1 MLTLKEKGGKKLHLP
16 STYDI
21 LSYMNSQNKKLIF
34 LVTELG
40 YFCSHR
46 LKLALAAKQ
55 AGFDVSVVTN
65 CDQRPQL
72 SRYETQLKKLNIL
85 HLPFHRS
92 RLNPSGEIKTLWQ
105 IWKIYRQIR
114 PDIVHQVALKPA
126 IYGTFCGLLGGIP
139 RIISAL
145 GGMGY
150 LFTHRSLKSFLIR
163 PFLAFAF
170 WILFNN
176 RRCAL
181 ILQNPD
187 DVELMT
193 CFVNRDKIHLIRGV
207 GVDLELFRPT
217 QEPPSLPLKALMVSR
232 LLWSK
237 GIGELVEAARILK
250 RQGVPL
256 QIQVAGDIDPQNPA
270 SVPPETLRSWKEENT
285 IRWLGPVED
294 IAALYAVNHIAVL
307 PSYREGLPKSLL
319 EAAACGKPIVTTDV
333 PGCREAVIQ
342 HESGLLVAARNA
354 TALAT
359 ALKELTGSPELRVK
373 MGQLGRQKMEQEFD
387 EKKII
392 AETITLYL

>member
-1 MLTLKEKGGKKLHLP
+1 
-16 STYDI
+16 
-21 LSYMNSQNKKLIF
+21 MNYQNKKLLF

-46 LKLALAAKQ
+46 LNLALEAKR
-55 AGFDVSVVTN
+55 AGFDVGVVTN
-65 CDQRPQL
+65 CELRSNL
-72 SRYETQLKKLNIL
+72 SRYEIHLKELEIY

-92 RLNPSGEIKTLWQ
+92 RLNPFAEIKTLGQ

-114 PDIVHQVALKPA
+114 PDIVHHVALKPV
-126 IYGTFCGLLGGIP
+126 IYGTFCALLAGIP
-139 RIISAL
+139 HIVNAL

-150 LFTHRSLKSFLIR
+150 LFTHRSVKSLIIR

-170 WILFNN
+170 WILLNN
-176 RRCAL
+176 RHCAL

-193 CFVNRDKIHLIRGV
+193 SFIDRDKICLIRGA
-207 GVDLELFRPT
+207 GVDLKMFHPSD
-217 QEPPSLPLKALMVSR
+217 EPPSPPITALMVSR

-250 RQGVPL
+250 KQGFPL
-256 QIQVAGDIDPQNPA
+256 QIQVAGDIDALNPA
-270 SVPPETLRSWKEENT
+270 SISPATLMSWKEENVVT
-285 IRWLGPVED
+285 WLGAVED
-294 IAALYAVNHIAVL
+294 TPPLYANCHIAVL

-333 PGCREAVIQ
+333 PGCREVVNQRENGFLVPAKNAV
-342 HESGLLVAARNA
+342 
-354 TALAT
+354 ALAK
-359 ALKELTGSPELRVK
+359 ALKELGELSEVRVR
-373 MGQLGRQKMEQEFD
+373 MGQVSRQIAEQEFD

-392 AETITLYL
+392 AETLAIYNVMQEPTK

>member
-1 MLTLKEKGGKKLHLP
+1 MFLH
-16 STYDI
+16 
-21 LSYMNSQNKKLIF
+21 MNPQNKKLVF

-55 AGFDVSVVTN
+55 AGFKVGVITN
-65 CDQRPQL
+65 CDQRPNL
-72 SRYETQLKKLNIL
+72 SRYETHLKELDIH
-85 HLPFHRS
+85 HLSFHRS
-92 RLNPSGEIKTLWQ
+92 RLNPYWEIKTLWQ
-105 IWKIYRQIR
+105 ICKIYRQIR

-126 IYGTFCGLLGGIP
+126 LYGTFCGLLVGIP
-139 RIISAL
+139 RIINAL

-150 LFTHRSLKSFLIR
+150 LFTHRSLRSFLVR

-170 WILFNN
+170 WALLNN
-176 RRCAL
+176 RRCVL

-193 CFVNRDKIHLIRGV
+193 SFVNCDKIRLIRGV
-207 GVDLELFRPT
+207 GVDLELFSPT
-217 QEPPSLPLKALMVSR
+217 PEPASLPLKALMVSR

-237 GIGELVEAARILK
+237 GIGELVEAARVLK
-250 RQGVPL
+250 SQGVPL

-270 SVPPETLRSWKEENT
+270 SVPTGTLEAWKEEGVIT
-285 IRWLGPVED
+285 WLGPIEN
-294 IAALYAVNHIAVL
+294 ISALYATNHIAVL

-333 PGCREAVIQ
+333 PGCREIVTQ
-342 HESGLLVAARNA
+342 HENGLLVAAKDA
-354 TALAT
+354 TALAI
-359 ALKELTGSPELRVK
+359 ALKKLTESPELRAR
-373 MGQLGRQKMEQEFD
+373 MGRLSRQKIEQDFD

-392 AETITLYL
+392 AETINLYL

>member
-1 MLTLKEKGGKKLHLP
+1 
-16 STYDI
+16 
-21 LSYMNSQNKKLIF
+21 MNYQNKKLVF

-55 AGFDVSVVTN
+55 VGFEVSVVTN
-65 CDQRPQL
+65 CDQRSNL
-72 SRYETQLKKLNIL
+72 SRYEEQLKEFDIH

-92 RLNPSGEIKTLWQ
+92 RLNPFVEIKALWQ

-126 IYGTFCGLLGGIP
+126 IYGTFCGLLAGIP
-139 RIISAL
+139 RIVNAL

-150 LFTHRSLKSFLIR
+150 LFTHRSLKAFLVR
-163 PFLAFAF
+163 PLLAISF
-170 WILFNN
+170 WILLNN

-193 CFVNRDKIHLIRGV
+193 SFVGYDKIHLIRGA
-207 GVDLELFRPT
+207 GVDLELFHPT
-217 QEPPSLPLKALMVSR
+217 QEPSSPPLKALMVSR

-237 GIGELVEAARILK
+237 GIGELVEAARALK
-250 RQGVPL
+250 VQGVPL

-270 SVPPETLRSWKEENT
+270 SVSYATLMAWKEENVIT
-285 IRWLGPVED
+285 WLGAVED
-294 IAALYAVNHIAVL
+294 TPALYATSHIAVL

-333 PGCREAVIQ
+333 PGCREVVTQ
-342 HESGLLVAARNA
+342 RENGFLVPPKNVS
-354 TALAT
+354 ALAD
-359 ALKELTGSPELRVK
+359 ALKELVESPELRVR
-373 MGQLGRQKMEQEFD
+373 MGQLSRQKAEQEFD

-392 AETITLYL
+392 AETLRVYCHKEVEA

>member
-1 MLTLKEKGGKKLHLP
+1 
-16 STYDI
+16 
-21 LSYMNSQNKKLIF
+21 MNSRNKKLIF

-55 AGFDVSVVTN
+55 AGFEVGVVTN

-72 SRYETQLKKLNIL
+72 SRYETQLRELDIY

-92 RLNPSGEIKTLWQ
+92 RLNPYWEIKTLWQ
-105 IWKIYRQIR
+105 IWAIYRQIR

-126 IYGTFCGLLGGIP
+126 IYGTFCGLLAGIP
-139 RIISAL
+139 RIVSAL

-150 LFTHRSLKSFLIR
+150 LFTHRSLKSFVIR

-176 RRCAL
+176 RHCTL

-193 CFVNRDKIHLIRGV
+193 SFVNCDKIHLIRGV
-207 GVDLELFRPT
+207 GVDLELFHPT
-217 QEPPSLPLKALMVSR
+217 QEPPSHPPKALMVSR

-237 GIGELVEAARILK
+237 GIGELVEAARMLK
-250 RQGVPL
+250 HQDVPL
-256 QIQVAGDIDPQNPA
+256 EIQVAGDIDPQNTA
-270 SVPPETLRSWKEENT
+270 SVSPEILRSWKEENAIT
-285 IRWLGPVED
+285 WLGPVED
-294 IAALYAVNHIAVL
+294 IPALYATSHIAVL

-333 PGCREAVIQ
+333 PGCREVVAQ
-342 HESGLLVAARNA
+342 YRNGFLVAMKNA
-354 TALAT
+354 GALAT
-359 ALKELTGSPELRVK
+359 ALKELTESPELRMK
-373 MGQLGRQKMEQEFD
+373 MGRLGREKMEQEFD

-392 AETITLYL
+392 AETMNLYL